1 MYCETCQADVA
12 AEISPS
18 GQALLCTDC
27 GSEVTQ
33 TQAPALSD
41 EARSARDLLQR
52 WSQDEMLDPYGPVES
67 ATEESAP
74 ERRLRVDAST
84 DGVPEPASSRKDQ
97 ANRKVRRPNH
107 PKKADPE
114 PSEPTADSSR
124 PASSGRGQ
132 SGPRKPHFR
141 IDAGHGSRPD
151 APAADADPV
160 DADPVHSEAVDA
172 DAYEPAA
179 YALDAIAPAIASGP
193 APLPAG
199 YRVDAV
205 HQATPAPHMPLDAFA
220 PPTGPRPGRF
230 ESLAGQLLAY
240 GGVALLTV
248 GTALIL
254 FGYFG
259 GGEVASYTATGW
271 LVATIG
277 QMLLFLG
284 VVTLISGGMQ
294 QTTHEV
300 GSRVQ
305 YLGERLV
312 RLESGHSDPIGRPHS
327 LSGRTPARVTD
338 NAASDRGELG
348 R

>member
-33 TQAPALSD
+33 TQAPSLSD

-52 WSQDEMLDPYGPVES
+52 WSQDEMLDPYGPVDS
-67 ATEESAP
+67 AADDETN
-74 ERRLRVDAST
+74 ERRLRIDASA

-107 PKKADPE
+107 PKKTQTPDAQPPAD
-114 PSEPTADSSR
+114 R
-124 PASSGRGQ
+124 PASA
-132 SGPRKPHFR
+132 GPRKPHFR
-141 IDAGHGSRPD
+141 IDAGHGPRPEV
-151 APAADADPV
+151 PASEPEPV
-160 DADPVHSEAVDA
+160 ESDV
-172 DAYEPAA
+172 YEPVAHS
-179 YALDAIAPAIASGP
+179 LDAIAPTNYEPAATGP
-193 APLPAG
+193 APIPPG
-199 YRVDAV
+199 YRVDAM
-205 HQATPAPHMPLDAFA
+205 HPATPAPHMSVEAFA
-220 PPTGPRPGRF
+220 PPSGPRPGRF

-312 RLESGHSDPIGRPHS
+312 RLESSHSDTIGRPHS
-327 LSGRTPARVTD
+327 LSRKTPARVSPGVV
-338 NAASDRGELG
+338 AERGETAG
-348 R
+348 